1 MENKKIKSKYLLI
14 YTLCFSILFFICFGV
29 YFIMY
34 HKTFFRSY
42 DGLDQH
48 YLIFM
53 NCGKW
58 LREIFRNI
66 FINHSFEIPLWNNG
80 IGYGADILTSNA
92 AYYPDIFNWI
102 SAFFPSKYSEI
113 GFNIMIIL
121 KFYVT
126 GLAFSYFGF
135 YKKQSFWAVLTGAV
149 IYTFS
154 GVMYIAFIESFFVN
168 PMYIFPIVMV
178 GVDKLLKERKP
189 ALYVLSLAYTFIN
202 YFYFGYMIS
211 IFIFIYCLLSFCF
224 DKDIEK
230 NRKNFFNIILRFIIY
245 SIIGIGIS
253 AFVVLPIVNVLGGAD
268 RIKLKSY
275 IPLIYDKDWYSG
287 FISGFIT
294 SYSMSSRD
302 AIIGFGALSLP
313 AVICIF
319 TQNKKYIKQKIEFV
333 LITIGLCI
341 PIIGSIMNGGSYY
354 ANRWCFVYALL
365 VAYMVTIAFEEF
377 KNLTKKKSIILVLM
391 SLVYVFTVFVLYN
404 KANQGI
410 IIASIFALICT
421 FICIIASHIPKIIY
435 KCLYLILAII
445 SVSISSY
452 YNYNQKYGNATR
464 EEVNS
469 GTAYSSIMEKGG
481 VSLLNEIDKSSYSRY
496 DARNLGRVKNAS
508 WVYEISGMD
517 FYISVYN
524 NDIDKFHNNIGLL
537 TGASPMDYHGL
548 NRRTELDTLFG
559 VNHYIVNAN
568 NTENKPYGY
577 DNLEL
582 RKNVN
587 SNEYFSYMSNNK
599 NQIVYGFKKSIKQSD
614 YDKLSPFD
622 KQQALM
628 QAIVVKD
635 DIANSTLNDLNIRND
650 IINYELT
657 KDENVSI
664 NDNKYVVNENNG
676 EINLNFEDI
685 NDSEI
690 YVYFDNINY
699 ENKDDS
705 EYSIN
710 IQAYNDDILIKNESE
725 NLRWTKQ

>member
-1 MENKKIKSKYLLI
+1 MENKKIKSKYILI
-14 YTLCFSILFFICFGV
+14 YTVCFSILFFICFGV
-29 YFIMY
+29 YFLMY

-92 AYYPDIFNWI
+92 AYYPDVFNWI

-135 YKKQSFWAVLTGAV
+135 YKKQPFWAVLAGTI

-154 GVMYIAFIESFFVN
+154 GVMYIAFIESFFIN

-178 GVDKLLKERKP
+178 GVDKLLKEGKSV
-189 ALYVLSLAYTFIN
+189 LYVLSLAYTFIN

-211 IFIFIYCLLSFCF
+211 IFIFMYCLLSFCF

-230 NRKNFFNIILRFIIY
+230 NIKNFFSIILRFIIH
-245 SIIGIGIS
+245 SIIGVGIS
-253 AFVVLPIVNVLGGAD
+253 AIVVLPVVNVLSGAD
-268 RIKLKSY
+268 RINLKSY
-275 IPLIYDKDWYSG
+275 IPLLYDKNWYIGFTRG
-287 FISGFIT
+287 FIS
-294 SYSMSSRD
+294 SYSMSDRD

-313 AVICIF
+313 AVICILF
-319 TQNKKYIKQKIEFV
+319 IQNKNYIKLKIEFI
-333 LITIGLCI
+333 LITIGLCL
-341 PIIGSIMNGGSYY
+341 PIVGSIMNGGSYY
-354 ANRWCFVYALL
+354 ANRWCFVYALV

-377 KNLTKKKSIILVLM
+377 KKLTRKKSIILVLM
-391 SLVYVFTVFVLYN
+391 SFVYIFIVLILYN
-404 KANQGI
+404 KANQAI
-410 IIASIFALICT
+410 ITASIFALICT
-421 FICIIASHIPKIIY
+421 FICMIAQRIPKNIY
-435 KCLYLILAII
+435 KYLYLTLAII

-452 YNYNQKYGNATR
+452 YNYNEKYGNATR
-464 EEVNS
+464 EEVDTK
-469 GTAYSSIMEKGG
+469 TAYSSVMTKGG
-481 VSLLNEIDKSSYSRY
+481 VSLLNEIDKSDYSRY
-496 DARNLGRVKNAS
+496 DERDLGRVKNAS

-587 SNEYFSYMSNNK
+587 GNEYFSYMPNNK

-635 DIANSTLNDLNIRND
+635 DIANSTLHDLNIRND

-705 EYSIN
+705 SYSIN
-710 IQAYNDDILIKNESE
+710 IQAYNDDILIENE
-725 NLRWTKQ
+725 NLRRTK